1 MNRTG
6 RLERDERE
14 LVAELYP
21 SLRRFASVVS
31 PPEDDPND
39 LVQEALL
46 RTLRRGPL
54 TDLDDPGAYVRR
66 AVFNLA
72 STRRRSLARQ
82 RRALTRLGPPEE
94 VRTVHSWD
102 VEELLTLPPR
112 ARAVLYL
119 RIIEGR
125 PFDEI
130 ADVLGC
136 SRVAARA
143 TASRATRRLR
153 AQLSKEVRDGT
164 A

>member
-1 MNRTG
+1 MKRTG
-6 RLERDERE
+6 RLEGEERE

-54 TDLDDPGAYVRR
+54 AGLDDPGAYLRR

-72 STRRRSLARQ
+72 SSRRRSLARQ
-82 RRALTRLGPPEE
+82 RRALARIGPPED

-102 VEELLTLPPR
+102 VEELLALPPR

-130 ADVLGC
+130 AELLGC

-153 AQLSKEVRDGT
+153 ALLSEEVRDGT

>member
-1 MNRTG
+1 VKR
-6 RLERDERE
+6 RLEAEERD
-14 LVAELYP
+14 LVADLYP

-46 RTLRRGPL
+46 RTLRRGSL
-54 TDLDDPGAYVRR
+54 SDLDNPGAYLRR
-66 AVFNLA
+66 TVLNLA
-72 STRRRSLARQ
+72 SSRRRSLARQ
-82 RRALTRLGPPEE
+82 RRALARLGPPDD
-94 VRTVHSWD
+94 VRAEHSWD
-102 VEELLTLPPR
+102 MEELLALPPR

-125 PFDEI
+125 PFEEI
-130 ADVLGC
+130 AGLLGC

-153 AQLSKEVRDGT
+153 ALLSEEVRDET

>member
-1 MNRTG
+1 VKRTG
-6 RLERDERE
+6 RLEAEERD
-14 LVAELYP
+14 LVADLYP

-54 TDLDDPGAYVRR
+54 TDLDDPGAYLRR

-72 STRRRSLARQ
+72 SSRRRSLARQ
-82 RRALTRLGPPEE
+82 RIALARLGPPGE
-94 VRTVHSWD
+94 VRAEHSWD
-102 VEELLTLPPR
+102 VEELLALPPR

-130 ADVLGC
+130 AEMLGC

-143 TASRATRRLR
+143 TASRARRRLR
-153 AQLSKEVRDGT
+153 SLMSEEVRDGT